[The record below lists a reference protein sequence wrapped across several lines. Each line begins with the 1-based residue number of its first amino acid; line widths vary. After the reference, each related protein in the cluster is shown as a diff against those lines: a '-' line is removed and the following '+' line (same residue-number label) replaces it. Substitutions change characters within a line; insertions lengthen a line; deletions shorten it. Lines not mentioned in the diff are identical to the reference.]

1 MLADKAGGGGDRIVD
16 DRPSE
21 QRAGMRLGPGH
32 PDIRSLGE
40 RRTATDTK
48 LAMGVGIMVAGG
60 NVRRG
65 RRCGGLA
72 GKTERKQPGA
82 VGTAHLHGSR
92 QQRREHGLERQGI
105 GRNPDDHPS
114 GLEAPPRLSR
124 KWAHV

>member
-1 MLADKAGGGGDRIVD
+1 MDEAATRAGRSGSTRQRRPSRMLADKAGGVGDRIVD

-21 QRAGMRLGPGH
+21 QRAGMRLGPGR

-40 RRTATDTK
+40 RQTAADTK

-72 GKTERKQPGA
+72 GKTERK
-82 VGTAHLHGSR
+82 
-92 QQRREHGLERQGI
+92 
-105 GRNPDDHPS
+105 
-114 GLEAPPRLSR
+114 
-124 KWAHV
+124 